1 MPRAAASLTV
11 GGADPD
17 LIASMMTVEIAYSLL
32 NDFEAYLGE
41 QEDRDKARL
50 LQAGMMFNCLLKSKG
65 RNESC
70 LY

>member
-32 NDFEAYLGE
+32 NDFEFHLGAGIC
-41 QEDRDKARL
+41 DKARL
-50 LQAGMMFNCLLKSKG
+50 LQAGVMFNCLL
-65 RNESC
+65 
-70 LY
+70 